1 MAYSDHPSWRAHFL
15 NQSQYHTKRAP
26 YDQDKETH
34 PIVDHFMHEMG
45 MIKDIL
51 ITLMNLMDQHK
62 ELLDEHN
69 DMLDLIM
76 ANLIEEQ
83 E

>member
-15 NQSQYHTKRAP
+15 NQNQYQTKRVP
-26 YDQDKETH
+26 YDQGKEQH
-34 PIVDHFMHEMG
+34 PIVDQFMHEMG

-76 ANLIEEQ
+76 ANLIEE
-83 E
+83 